1 MDARRDREG
10 IPNSSQQSGVV
21 SWWSHSRRAG
31 GGAQRPSASLR
42 KWPRLG
48 RETHRSG
55 CADPHS
61 LRGGSGGPECCRSL
75 VPGRPTTSLVA
86 GQHDAMSRVDGG
98 TPGLADLFG
107 SERESASVRMDF
119 DCAL

>member
-1 MDARRDREG
+1 MDQNVVGLCSAR
-10 IPNSSQQSGVV
+10 SS
-21 SWWSHSRRAG
+21 A
-31 GGAQRPSASLR
+31 
-42 KWPRLG
+42 
-48 RETHRSG
+48 
-55 CADPHS
+55 
-61 LRGGSGGPECCRSL
+61 
-75 VPGRPTTSLVA
+75 TSLVA